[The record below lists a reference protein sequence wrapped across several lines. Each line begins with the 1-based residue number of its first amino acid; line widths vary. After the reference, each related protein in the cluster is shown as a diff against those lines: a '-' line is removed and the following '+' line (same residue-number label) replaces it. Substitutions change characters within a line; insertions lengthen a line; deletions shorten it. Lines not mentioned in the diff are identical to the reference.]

1 MNQMKTYLVERNRLT
16 QNSFANYFKRK
27 DTKVISLMSFWA
39 AETFVNLVTIVTLV
53 YTGALFISFLLV
65 LLSLF
70 HTYAVFGTIQ
80 EVK

>member
-1 MNQMKTYLVERNRLT
+1 MNQMKTYFLEKNQTTRS
-16 QNSFANYFKRK
+16 SFADYFKKK
-27 DTKVISLMSFWA
+27 DTKIISLMSFWA